1 MTMRCPS
8 CGTELPVLEGYITW
22 CHECGWNVKPPETTG
37 GGGPLDRLGARL
49 GRRYGRRLAEEV
61 ARAPT
66 LEPRLT
72 VSKAFAY
79 VIAGAVHALTI
90 ALVAGGVVLILV
102 ADGNIPPI
110 LAGVLAIALGV
121 AARPRFPKAPSGVA
135 LPRDEAL
142 TLYAL
147 SDDIAGALQTAS
159 CDAVVVTADFNASW
173 TAAGI
178 GRRRVMTLGL
188 PLVSVLEPQELVALI
203 AHEHAHAR
211 NGDATRGLVV
221 GTAVNG
227 LATLYGI
234 LDPRA
239 GESHL
244 AYGDLGVFD
253 WITSGLMW
261 LLSRPLRWLLMLET
275 LLLLR
280 DRQRAEYLADA
291 LEAGVAG
298 TDASMA
304 LHEKLLLAS
313 AFDAAL
319 HRRAHRRV
327 GPGQDVFDEARS
339 AIRDVP
345 ERERERRRRVA
356 RLQDT
361 RLADTHPP
369 TAKRM
374 ELLHARSRAEPRV
387 VLDPGRYAALM
398 EELAPLRVR
407 IEAFL
412 VDVYRDSL
420 YAGAR

>member
-1 MTMRCPS
+1 MTMNCPS
-8 CGTELPVLEGYITW
+8 CGTELPVLEGHITW
-22 CHECGWNVKPPETTG
+22 CHACGWNIKPPEPTG
-37 GGGPLDRLGARL
+37 GDGPLDRIGARL

-102 ADGNIPPI
+102 ADGNVPPI
-110 LAGVLAIALGV
+110 VAGVVAIALGI
-121 AARPRFPKAPSGVA
+121 AARPRFPKAPPGVA
-135 LPRDEAL
+135 LQRDEAP
-142 TLYAL
+142 TLYAVA
-147 SDDIAGALQTAS
+147 DDIAAALQTAS

-173 TAAGI
+173 TP
-178 GRRRVMTLGL
+178 V
-188 PLVSVLEPQELVALI
+188 VALI

-227 LATLYGI
+227 LETLYWI
-234 LDPRA
+234 FDPRA

-244 AYGDLGVFD
+244 SYGDLGIFD

-261 LLSRPLRWLLMLET
+261 LLSRPLRWLLQLET

-280 DRQRAEYLADA
+280 DKQRAEYLADV

-313 AFDAAL
+313 AFEAAL
-319 HRRAHRRV
+319 HRRVHHRV
-327 GPGQDVFDEARS
+327 GAGQDVFDEALS
-339 AIRDVP
+339 AFRDVP

-361 RLADTHPP
+361 RLVDTHPP

-374 ELLHARSRAEPRV
+374 EVLLARSRAEPRV
-387 VLDPGRYAALM
+387 VLDAGRYTALM
-398 EELAPLRVR
+398 DELSPLRES
-407 IEAFL
+407 IEKWL
-412 VDVYRDSL
+412 VDAYRASL